1 MIRAVLFDLDGTLLN
16 TLEDLADAVN
26 FALQQEGYPIHPLE
40 KYKYFVGSGVHNLL
54 LRALPAS
61 HSSDEAAHK
70 LRVHFNNYYGLH
82 SKDKT
87 RPYDGITEL
96 LEQLKAKGIKT
107 AVVTNKYDAGAQA
120 LVQEYFGPFIL
131 ATFGQK
137 EGVPIKPHPAQAL
150 QAMQDFG
157 VAPEECLFVGDSD
170 VDMFTG
176 ANAGSIPVGVLWGF
190 RTKEELLSS
199 GAKHIVSNPK
209 QILDLVNTI

>member
-26 FALQQEGYPIHPLE
+26 FALQQEGYPTHPLE

-54 LRALPAS
+54 LRALPAC
-61 HSSDEAAHK
+61 HSTDEAAHK
-70 LRVHFNNYYGLH
+70 LRVHFNAYYGLH

-87 RPYDGITEL
+87 RPYSGIIEL
-96 LEQLKAKGIKT
+96 LEQLQARGIKT
-107 AVVTNKYDAGAQA
+107 AVITNKYDAAAQA
-120 LVQEYFGPFIL
+120 LVREYFGPLIL

-137 EGVPIKPHPAQAL
+137 EGVPIKPNPAQVL
-150 QAMQDFG
+150 QAMHNFG

-170 VDMFTG
+170 VDMLTG
-176 ANAGSIPVGVLWGF
+176 TNAGNIPVGVLWGF

-199 GAKHIVSNPK
+199 GAKQIVSHPK
-209 QILDLVNTI
+209 QILDLANTV